1 MTAIIYNEL
10 SAKDPEW
17 QRYVVRLAAMRVPFA
32 VVGVNRLDDSFC
44 EIVKDR
50 FDFDTTFNH
59 KAARV
64 DFTPKDL

>member
-32 VVGVNRLDDSFC
+32 VVGVNRLDDSFLR
-44 EIVKDR
+44 DR
-50 FDFDTTFNH
+50 QGP
-59 KAARV
+59 V
-64 DFTPKDL
+64 